1 MVYRVLNTI
10 STSEV
15 GSIDG
20 IISTDGSVVVS
31 SPVIVEETMPECGRE
46 RDGLTLELKGL
57 NLVLRFLLELGLDLA
72 EEDPI

>member
-1 MVYRVLNTI
+1 MYKVLNTI

-15 GSIDG
+15 GSIEG
-20 IISTDGSVVVS
+20 IISTDGSVAVS
-31 SPVIVEETMPECGRE
+31 SPEMVEETIPEFGRE
-46 RDGLTLELKGL
+46 RDGLTVELNGL